1 MPSLTDTKIR
11 TAKPTDKPY
20 ILQDGNGLYLE
31 VRPSGS
37 KYWRYRFWLTPEK
50 DGRYTIGEYPAIS
63 LSEARRE
70 RERAREMV
78 KLGIN
83 PTHEKQ
89 TDKLRQAVSRA
100 TTFEAVTR
108 EWLDKKA
115 DKLTPYSLK
124 QMTSA
129 FEQNAFPKIGRL
141 PIRSVT
147 AAHLLDVL
155 QTMEKRGA
163 ASYALMLRQ
172 WCSAV
177 FRHAV
182 VTLRADGD
190 PAAALKGALHR
201 PKVNHSK
208 AMTREDI
215 GDFLARVREYGGN
228 RTTVL
233 AMRLIL
239 YTFVRTVEL
248 RKASWNEFDLVAGE
262 WKIPAERMKMRRTH
276 WVPLPQQAVAILEE
290 LKRITGAGEWLFPNF
305 RRPSD
310 VMSATTINRALENM
324 GYSSG
329 LWTGHD
335 FRATASTQ
343 LYEMGY
349 RTEWIERQLAHV
361 EDNKT
366 KAAYNHAEYLTER
379 RQMLQIWADW
389 IDKIPEMTIRNDEY
403 VDLI

>member
-115 DKLTPYSLK
+115 DKLTPYSIK

-177 FRHAV
+177 FRHAI

-201 PKVNHSK
+201 PKVSHSK

-233 AMRLIL
+233 AMRLML

-248 RKASWNEFDLVAGE
+248 RKASWSEFDLVAGE
-262 WKIPAERMKMRRTH
+262 WKIPAERMKMRRVH
-276 WVPLPQQAVAILEE
+276 SVPLPLQAVVILDE
-290 LKRITGAGEWLFPNF
+290 LKKITGAGDWLFPNF

-310 VMSATTINRALENM
+310 VMSATTINRALEHM

-366 KAAYNHAEYLTER
+366 KAAYNHAEYLPER
-379 RQMLQIWADW
+379 RQMLQTWADW
-389 IDKIPEMTIRNDEY
+389 IDKIPEIAMENTIT
-403 VDLI
+403 